1 MINKVGSSRSPGSR
15 CPAERQATVV
25 RSTLVAVAAA
35 IIALSPLRA
44 QNPTPGSTGGQSQF
58 ELHPNSALA
67 ASVEEYVITPDDT
80 LEVYVLDVPEI
91 SREYRVDPSG
101 SIVIPLLS
109 EPLQAAGLAPSQL
122 SAQISDKL
130 QQAGMVTHPR
140 VSVQVKASRVHSITI
155 AGAVK
160 KPQIYPLFTK
170 TTLLD
175 ALSQAEGLTE
185 DAGNTAI
192 ITRGEIAIR
201 YDQAAS
207 SERTPGAEPPPSRV
221 QPVDLKRLLEDG
233 DPALNA
239 DLYPGDRLTVQR
251 AGIVYVVGAV
261 NRAGG
266 FVLKDDRGQMTVLKA
281 VALADNLKST
291 AEPKKAVI
299 IRRNG
304 QAPVSDR
311 EVTVDL
317 SKILAGRAPDQSLL
331 ANDILFVPDS
341 AGKKALHRAGE
352 AAAEA
357 AALFVYR
364 VP

>member
-1 MINKVGSSRSPGSR
+1 MLNKVGICR
-15 CPAERQATVV
+15 CPGPRCPTEWPATIVP
-25 RSTLVAVAAA
+25 SILVAALV
-35 IIALSPLRA
+35 ALSPLRA
-44 QNPTPGSTGGQSQF
+44 QNPTPGSTGGQDHF
-58 ELHPNSALA
+58 ELYPNSALTVSA
-67 ASVEEYVITPDDT
+67 EEYVISPDDT

-101 SIVIPLLS
+101 CIVIPLLS
-109 EPLQAAGLAPSQL
+109 EPLQAAGLTPSQL
-122 SAQISDKL
+122 SAEISEKL

-155 AGAVK
+155 SGAVK
-160 KPQIYPLFTK
+160 KPQVYPLFTK

-175 ALSQAEGLTE
+175 ALSQAEGLSE

-192 ITRGEIAIR
+192 ITRGDIVIR
-201 YDQAAS
+201 GDQGERAS
-207 SERTPGAEPPPSRV
+207 GAEPPPPRV
-221 QPVDLKRLLEDG
+221 QSVDLKRLFEDG
-233 DPALNA
+233 DPALNF
-239 DLYPGDRLTVQR
+239 DLYPGDRVTVQH

-266 FVLKDDRGQMTVLKA
+266 FVLKDDREQMTVLKA
-281 VALADNLKST
+281 VALANSLKST
-291 AEPKKAVI
+291 ASPKKAVI
-299 IRRNG
+299 VRKSS
-304 QAPVSDR
+304 QAPDLDR
-311 EVTVDL
+311 EIPVDL
-317 SKILAGRAPDQSLL
+317 DKILAGRASDLPLL